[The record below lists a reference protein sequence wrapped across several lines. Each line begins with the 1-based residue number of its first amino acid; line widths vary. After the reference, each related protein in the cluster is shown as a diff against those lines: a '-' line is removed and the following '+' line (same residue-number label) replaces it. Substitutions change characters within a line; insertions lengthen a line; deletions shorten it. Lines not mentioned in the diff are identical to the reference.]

1 MGSMWQDF
9 ARNRIIVAIAG
20 IILGAVFLFF
30 QSRALDFLVWIM
42 GIIALVTAAGYALT
56 CAFGSTRNPGLIGA
70 AIFSALV
77 GILFIS
83 VPMAI
88 VDFLPFLIGIILLV
102 SGITNLMRSFAAAG
116 LFGGIALGPA
126 ILSAIIAILGLLV
139 IVRPGALADAVV
151 LFMGVSL
158 IVSGIFDIY
167 LIIVD
172 RRKQPVDIYVR

>member
-20 IILGAVFLFF
+20 IVLGVIFLFF
-30 QSRALDFLVWIM
+30 QSRAIDFLVWVM
-42 GIIALVTAAGYALT
+42 GIISLVTAAGYALAF
-56 CAFGSTRNPGLIGA
+56 AFGSTRNPGLIGA

-83 VPMAI
+83 VPTAI
-88 VDFLPFLIGIILLV
+88 VDFLPFVIGIILLI
-102 SGITNLMRSFAAAG
+102 SGITNFMRSFAAAG

-151 LFMGVSL
+151 LFMGISL